1 MPSFAAN
8 KHTKMP
14 LIKEGAEK
22 NHLLPKKT
30 KYNTIQYKYKNTWL
44 HENKPSLDTIRHYI
58 NLQKYRKKKPFR
70 CCSRRHVI
78 LKSVYSY

>member
-22 NHLLPKKT
+22 NDHLPKKR
-30 KYNTIQYKYKNTWL
+30 IQNTWL
-44 HENKPSLDTIRHYI
+44 HENKPSTLLDTIRHYI
-58 NLQKYRKKKPFR
+58 NPQKYRKKTFR
-70 CCSRRHVI
+70 CCSRRHVT
-78 LKSVYSY
+78 LKSVYYY